1 MPLFIG
7 FLEYSL
13 INSVGIMIAKI
24 DLSPNEDFMD
34 KKKILI
40 LDKDKD
46 ICRGLEE
53 YLKDEYDI
61 FQCSG
66 TDNIL
71 ATIHENN
78 IDLIITDI
86 DLPNGY
92 IYKFLDDLKSSAA
105 RIPVILMYV
114 YFDCTQRM
122 EDIIRNMVDAIF
134 LKPFDLQELKKRIDL
149 LLYPKTFA
157 NSSL

>member
-1 MPLFIG
+1 M
-7 FLEYSL
+7 
-13 INSVGIMIAKI
+13 VAKI
-24 DLSPNEDFMD
+24 DSLPNGDFMA
-34 KKKILI
+34 KKKLLI

-53 YLKDEYDI
+53 YLKDDYDI
-61 FQCSG
+61 FQCSNAE
-66 TDNIL
+66 NIIN
-71 ATIHENN
+71 TIHENN

-92 IYKFLDDLKSSAA
+92 IYKFLDDLKSSALK
-105 RIPVILMYV
+105 IPVILMYV

-122 EDIIRNMVDAIF
+122 EDIIRNLVDAIF

-149 LLYPKTFA
+149 LLYPKAFA
-157 NSSL
+157 NGSPGIE